1 MTADYTFKEACQC
14 GNKPVLKVVGMCSVC
29 TYGEAGSMWEWLQD
43 FVVQKERKKAQDY
56 VMETIVDVELITEE
70 GEIDPLKAMLL
81 HIDQQVLD
89 EMEELFA

>member
-56 VMETIVDVELITEE
+56 VI
-70 GEIDPLKAMLL
+70 PLFVYVCV
-81 HIDQQVLD
+81 INQ
-89 EMEELFA
+89 

>member
-43 FVVQKERKKAQDY
+43 FVVQKERKKAQD
-56 VMETIVDVELITEE
+56 
-70 GEIDPLKAMLL
+70 
-81 HIDQQVLD
+81 
-89 EMEELFA
+89 